1 MKNSIKKELSDIIAL
16 AVHYRAKPLAGARAE
31 RYRNQ
36 FVNAVQWDIVSPSQC
51 YRRWSASKNDFL
63 REASKWLRADN
74 GDITYIIAHSRSAI
88 TIGYAVREGAAII
101 MTPRNRYIISL
112 PADYMANWSIYWPEW
127 KRKDR

>member
-1 MKNSIKKELSDIIAL
+1 MKNSIKKELSDIVAL
-16 AVHYRAKPLAGARAE
+16 AVKYRAKPLAGARAE
-31 RYRNQ
+31 RYRGL
-36 FVNAVQWDIVSPSQC
+36 FAGAVQWDIVSPSQC
-51 YRRWSASKNDFL
+51 YRRWSDSKNDFL

-74 GDITYIIAHSRSAI
+74 GDITHIIAYSRSAI

-127 KRKDR
+127 KRKET